1 MNIVLLLLGMSVGFI
16 TFTGVFTRY
25 VKPSMFPW
33 LIASAVVLI
42 VLALSAIGR
51 DLRAGA
57 ASQHGGHSDRGG
69 IVWLLALPIA
79 LLTFVLP
86 PALNP
91 RAVAPATVTATNTR
105 PFPPLPA
112 GRAPTV
118 SLPEVLMRIA
128 VGAVGDVDNKLITVA
143 GFTMRDGEQ
152 VDLAKIVIICCAA
165 DAQLARLHLAGP
177 AAPTAARLPDNTWV
191 RVEGTVRPG
200 QRYSGV
206 SSIPTFDV
214 ENVVRIDP
222 PVNTYGA

>member
-16 TFTGVFTRY
+16 AITGVFTRY

-33 LIASAVVLI
+33 LIASAGVLI
-42 VLALSAIGR
+42 MLALSAIGR

-57 ASQHGGHSDRGG
+57 ANQHGGHSDRGG
-69 IVWLLALPIA
+69 LVWLLALPIA

-91 RAVAPATVTATNTR
+91 RAVAPATVAATNTR

-112 GRAPTV
+112 DRAPTV

-128 VGAVGDVDNKLITVA
+128 VGAAGDVNNKLITVA
-143 GFTMRDGEQ
+143 GFTMRDGER
-152 VDLAKIVIICCAA
+152 VDLAKIVIVCCAA

-177 AAPTAARLPDNTWV
+177 AAATAARLPDNTWV

-206 SSIPTFDV
+206 SSIPTLEV
-214 ENVVRIDP
+214 SNLVRIDP
-222 PVNTYGA
+222 PANTYGG